1 MASGPNL
8 IAPIAYDKL
17 SDDFVESLYCFA
29 LTIVILI
36 CKELKD

>member
-8 IAPIAYDKL
+8 IALIAYEEL
-17 SDDFVESLYCFA
+17 CDDFLESLSCFA